1 MSLRDVKPNLLADEI
16 YTVVDGY
23 FSKQKFVDGVRELAL
38 HQIGKLRCDANMRYL
53 YTGPKRAHG
62 SGRQKTYD
70 GKVNWQDLSRFS
82 YVETQ
87 DGIAIYT
94 RVLNHVSLKRN
105 LKVVVLVD
113 ENNKDKKKYAILF
126 STGLWPK

>member
-53 YTGPKRAHG
+53 YTGPKRG
-62 SGRQKTYD
+62 TRLRQAED
-70 GKVNWQDLSRFS
+70 LRWQSQLARSVAVFICRNTRWDRHL
-82 YVETQ
+82 
-87 DGIAIYT
+87 YT
-94 RVLNHVSLKRN
+94 RSESRLLKAQFESRRP
-105 LKVVVLVD
+105 
-113 ENNKDKKKYAILF
+113 
-126 STGLWPK
+126 GR